1 MSEVG
6 LSEIMQRAQDMQKK
20 LQNIQSKVASLEVT
34 GEAAAGSV
42 KITVNGEHYPK
53 KVEIDANLLREPKQV
68 LEDAIT
74 AAINDATNK
83 VAKILRDEIG
93 SLAETSGN

>member
-34 GEAAAGSV
+34 GEALAGSM
-42 KITVNGEHYPK
+42 KITVNGEHYAK
-53 KVEIDANLLREPKQV
+53 KVEIDPNLLREPKQV
-68 LEDAIT
+68 LEDAIS

-93 SLAETSGN
+93 SLAETGN